1 MKCQGKRGVNCKA
14 KCEEKR
20 EVKCEV
26 KYIEAGCNFR
36 VR

>member
-26 KYIEAGCNFR
+26 KYFEVWCKIR